1 MLSAIVTL
9 LSTKVSHWIHA
20 YIHVYILITDK
31 NHQYAECCHIL
42 KMSL

>member
-20 YIHVYILITDK
+20 YIYILITDK